1 MRAKPQRTFV
11 RPHRP
16 WEVRLFNWIGRH
28 VWRRD
33 ASRQLAEA
41 SILAAAR
48 RRTGLAD
55 FGDERFRVPLR
66 RLLQSYR
73 EDARL
78 HPVGRVM
85 ARHRCIVLAT
95 NRLRIQRDLTE
106 HPEILETPVR
116 RPLFVLG
123 LPRTGTTLL
132 YGLLSQ
138 DPSARPLLT
147 WQTFWP
153 SPPPGRVDGRPDQRI
168 KRARRAV
175 RLMHRLA
182 PQLPTMHS
190 MDPEGPE
197 ECTFLMANTFV
208 SFAFLMS
215 GDLAGYEHWLWE
227 SGPEFLP
234 SAYDYYRRLLQ
245 LLQWRRPPRRWVLKS
260 PAHLFS
266 LGALLAAFP
275 DGRVVQTHRD
285 PAKVIPSGCSLFAV
299 TRGMFTDEV
308 KPEALGPRFAGG
320 CAKALGRAMAAR
332 DHAPG
337 RVCDVQ
343 YADLVADPIGTV
355 RRIYR
360 HFGDEVPA
368 EMEPAM
374 RQWLA
379 QNPRNKHGVH
389 RYDLEQFGLERAQI
403 DGLFGPYCRRFGIAP
418 EPSDD

>member
-1 MRAKPQRTFV
+1 MRAKPPRTFV

-16 WEVRLFNWIGRH
+16 RLVRLLNWIGRH
-28 VWRRD
+28 VWRPN

-55 FGDERFRVPLR
+55 FGDARFRVPLA

-73 EDARL
+73 DDARL

-85 ARHRCIVLAT
+85 ARHRCVVLAT

-106 HPEILETPVR
+106 HPEILETPIR
-116 RPLFVLG
+116 WPLFVLG

-138 DPSARPLLT
+138 DPCTRPLLT

-153 SPPPGRVDGRPDQRI
+153 SPPPGTVDGRPDPRI

-175 RLMHRLA
+175 RAMHRLA
-182 PQLPTMHS
+182 PQLPIMHP

-215 GDLAGYEHWLWE
+215 GDLAGYEQWLWE

-234 SAYDYYRRLLQ
+234 WAYDYYRRLLQ

-260 PAHLFS
+260 PVHLFS

-308 KPEALGPRFAGG
+308 RPEALGPQFAEG

-355 RRIYR
+355 HRIYR

-368 EMEPAM
+368 AMEPAM
-374 RQWLA
+374 QRWMA

-389 RYDLEQFGLERAQI
+389 RYDLEQFGLNRAQI
-403 DGLFGPYCRRFGIAP
+403 DGLFGPYCQRFGIVP